1 MTKAQTDVTAAR
13 EAMDAA
19 KRLLD
24 NRQQLFKDGA
34 LAKKLVDEA
43 EVATRRPRPPF
54 DTAQQ
59 HLQALQSVGGK
70 EQINTAAAQVEAAK
84 GQYESAAGAG
94 ELRGDP
100 QPDHRRRHR
109 SAAVSRARWPPPA
122 RRC

>member
-1 MTKAQTDVTAAR
+1 MTKAQTDAAAAK
-13 EAMDAA
+13 ESVDAA

-34 LAKKLVDEA
+34 LAKKQVDEA
-43 EVATRRPRPPF
+43 EVSYAQAKAAF
-54 DTAQQ
+54 DTTQQ

-84 GQYESAAGAG
+84 GQLRERAGASRVTPRFAVR
-94 ELRGDP
+94 LP
-100 QPDHRRRHR
+100 ASSPTAR
-109 SAAVSRARWPPPA
+109 SIPARWLRPA